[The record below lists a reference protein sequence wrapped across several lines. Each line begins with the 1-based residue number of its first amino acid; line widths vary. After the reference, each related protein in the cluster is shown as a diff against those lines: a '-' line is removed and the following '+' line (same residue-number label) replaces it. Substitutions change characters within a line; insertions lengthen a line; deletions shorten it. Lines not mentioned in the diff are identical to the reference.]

1 MKIQDF
7 ISTTFE
13 KISNNFPKACITYQF
28 DEKAG
33 THYVKI
39 SPPDV
44 YDNETFVNIGWE
56 IKDAFND
63 YFPDEELCFLTENS
77 LIQLSNP
84 SRIWNPSWNEE
95 ILIEGSSFSISK
107 TFWAESFV
115 SGQLLT
121 NVKLEG
127 SSSSILSA
135 SPSAPLE
142 DDYLYAMAA

>member
-13 KISNNFPKACITYQF
+13 KIINNFPEASIAYQF

-39 SPPDV
+39 SPPAV
-44 YDNETFVNIGWE
+44 YDNEIFVNIGWE

-63 YFPDEELCFLTENS
+63 HFPDEEICFLTENS
-77 LIQLSNP
+77 LIQLSAP
-84 SRIWNPSWNEE
+84 SRIWNPAWNEE

-107 TFWAESFV
+107 TFRAGSFV
-115 SGQLLT
+115 SEQLLT
-121 NVKLEG
+121 IVELKDPSYSISTFG
-127 SSSSILSA
+127 SFEI
-135 SPSAPLE
+135 PLGNSQ
-142 DDYLYAMAA
+142 YAMAA